1 MLENT
6 QLVVV
11 SVNNVRQTPSLIA
24 KERVIAQLAH
34 LAPMLLAT
42 NKNVLYAQPELT
54 LVMVLN
60 VKFVNL
66 VQLLQ
71 LLVQQA
77 ANHVHVVMNR

>member
-11 SVNNVRQTPSLIA
+11 SVNNAHQTPSLIA
-24 KERVIAQLAH
+24 KERVIAQLAQ

-42 NKNVLYAQPELT
+42 NKNVLYVQLELT

-60 VKFVNL
+60 VKFVNP

-71 LLVQQA
+71 LPVQQA
-77 ANHVHVVMNR
+77 ANHAHVVMNR